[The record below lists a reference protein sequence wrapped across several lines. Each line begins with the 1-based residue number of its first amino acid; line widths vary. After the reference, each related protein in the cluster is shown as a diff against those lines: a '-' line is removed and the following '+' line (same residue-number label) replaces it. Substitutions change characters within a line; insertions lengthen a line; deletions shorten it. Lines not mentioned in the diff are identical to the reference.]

1 MNNKEKLYLVKLA
14 FAGGRG
20 DLKSPISGKAIL
32 ALLSGGLGGGL
43 GALIGS
49 GNNNNP
55 KNMAIGGIAG
65 AALGGLTG
73 YGVGALDEH
82 IQKKQKEWLA
92 EDELRREKRQMEEQT
107 FDTKEEAFEY
117 MKKTDPEMY
126 KRFAD
131 ANFKYDENIRGF

>member
-1 MNNKEKLYLVKLA
+1 MNNKEKLFLVKSA
-14 FAGGRG
+14 
-20 DLKSPISGKAIL
+20 KSPISGKAIL
-32 ALLSGGLGGGL
+32 ALLGGGLGGGL
-43 GALIGS
+43 GALMAS
-49 GNNNNP
+49 RNNNL
-55 KNMAIGGIAG
+55 KDMSLAG
-65 AALGGLTG
+65 LTGASLGGLTG

-92 EDELRREKRQMEEQT
+92 EQELEEQT

-131 ANFKYDENIRGF
+131 ANFKYNEKVYS